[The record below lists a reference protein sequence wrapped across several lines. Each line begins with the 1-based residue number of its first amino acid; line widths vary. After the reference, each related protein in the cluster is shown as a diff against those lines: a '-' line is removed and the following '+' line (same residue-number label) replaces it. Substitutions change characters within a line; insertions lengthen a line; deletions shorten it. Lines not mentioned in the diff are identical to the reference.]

1 MLELQLQLPGVQ
13 KEIALSTTPAPSGGA
28 KSDFIAA
35 EEIKALLQGRDKNEQ
50 ERILRWVAESLE
62 LPLVHSRAK
71 AAGPE
76 VALQP
81 AAAVPHEPAG
91 PATPSR
97 AKDLRT
103 FTQEKQPKSDMQ
115 FVVVA
120 AYFLRFVAP
129 ESERKEAMTTD
140 DLQNAARL
148 APWRVFKRPSVTL
161 NNAVQQGYLD
171 SAGRGAYRLNAV
183 GENLVSM
190 TLPAGK
196 PTGNGSRPKKSRE
209 QGAGKPQRGRKSS
222 RG

>member
-1 MLELQLQLPGVQ
+1 M
-13 KEIALSTTPAPSGGA
+13 STTPAPGVGA

-62 LPLVHSRAK
+62 LPLVHSRARPQ
-71 AAGPE
+71 AHDPAPQVGDAEAP
-76 VALQP
+76 QP
-81 AAAVPHEPAG
+81 AGHAVAVR
-91 PATPSR
+91 AT
-97 AKDLRT
+97 DLRS

-115 FVVVA
+115 FVAVA
-120 AYFLRFVAP
+120 AYFLRFLAP
-129 ESERKEAMTTD
+129 ESERKESMTTE
-140 DLQNAARL
+140 DLQTAARL
-148 APWRVFKRPSVTL
+148 AQWRVFKTPSTTL

-196 PTGNGSRPKKSRE
+196 PVANGARPNN
-209 QGAGKPQRGRKSS
+209 GRK
-222 RG
+222 RGVSAKPRRAKKTSKA